1 MSNPDPPAAVAALGR
16 PEPNK
21 SAEWA
26 ADNCYTL
33 ARREIRRLESWRKD
47 GGETTPI
54 GMAVTAWEHIIRI
67 CERAGCKS
75 TGVLRDPPEPSAGAL
90 GRPEHELA
98 ELRELAATIM
108 AEAVPVLADAAI
120 VSQTYGTSEVLRVV
134 RLLIAKAAQPPA
146 LGTLEPLPNRLRQ
159 HAHDLIHEGAVVSQL
174 RADLFIT
181 AALIDS
187 MLERE
192 AARAAVRDTPQPE
205 QEKSDVRI
213 QPESGRVRP
222 RLNEPTADRGM
233 GSGAEAGHEQNCS
246 ALYFDGDYRAA
257 VDETKCTCKKRLEA
271 GRDTPPP
278 QAQGEK

>member
-1 MSNPDPPAAVAALGR
+1 MSDRDPPAALGR
-16 PEPNK
+16 PEPK
-21 SAEWA
+21 LRVLALKE
-26 ADNCYTL
+26 
-33 ARREIRRLESWRKD
+33 ARRAH
-47 GGETTPI
+47 I
-54 GMAVTAWEHIIRI
+54 GAIYAASNGH
-67 CERAGCKS
+67 
-75 TGVLRDPPEPSAGAL
+75 PSQGHEY
-90 GRPEHELA
+90 REHEDFDGFS
-98 ELRELAATIM
+98 M
-108 AEAVPVLADAAI
+108 CPHPDCV
-120 VSQTYGTSEVLRVV
+120 VV
-134 RLLIAKAAQPPA
+134 RQEPPA